1 MFFTVF
7 HNFFISTRKKPEG
20 WKTTFLGPIN
30 SAILT
35 FVGLK
40 KNKIDKEAKIIY
52 MNFLINH
59 VREAARGEAVSS
71 PTPTPYNSE

>member
-1 MFFTVF
+1 MFFTGTIF
-7 HNFFISTRKKPEG
+7 YFDQQKA
-20 WKTTFLGPIN
+20 W
-30 SAILT
+30 
-35 FVGLK
+35 GLK
-40 KNKIDKEAKIIY
+40 NNIFGPNQFCHFDICWIKTNNQIDKEAKIIY